1 MSAHSSTG
9 TSSVQGMNS
18 SSAPIISPQVEGAHR
33 HAILDEELFLKR
45 LSIERKRTE
54 RSGKAFLLVLLNGQN
69 VFGSA
74 AGEQVIARVE
84 DALCSAVG
92 DIDLVGWYST
102 DTCLGAI
109 LPELGDEIRPDV
121 LETILHRIE
130 AGLHAYLPGSDADQI
145 TVSFH
150 AFPEPMPA
158 DLDDSSDSMRFYP
171 DVPVRQRARW
181 ASLMVKRATDI
192 AGSLLALIVLSP
204 VFLVLVALVKLTS
217 RGPALFKQVRIG
229 QYGEKF
235 TFLKFRSMYANNDP
249 KIHQE
254 YVANLIAGNKAY
266 DEGNGVRP
274 VFKIK
279 NDPRITP
286 IGHFLR
292 KSSLDELP
300 QFINVLRGDMSLVG
314 PRPPVPYEFEKYDIW
329 HRRRSFEVRPGIT
342 GLWQVSG
349 RSRTTFDE
357 MVRLDLQYARD
368 WTIWMDIKILLKT
381 PKAVVSGDGAY

>member
-1 MSAHSSTG
+1 MSAHTSTG
-9 TSSVQGMNS
+9 ASSVPGMNS
-18 SSAPIISPQVEGAHR
+18 STPVVSSQAEANHR
-33 HAILDEELFLKR
+33 HAILEEDLFLKR

-54 RSGKAFLLVLLNGQN
+54 RSGKPFLLVLLNGES

-74 AGEQVIARVE
+74 AVDQAITRVE
-84 DALCSAVG
+84 NALCSAVG
-92 DIDLVGWYST
+92 EIDLVGWYST
-102 DTCLGAI
+102 KTCLGAI
-109 LPELGDEIRPDV
+109 IPELGDEIRADV

-130 AGLHAYLPGSDADQI
+130 AGLHTYFPDTDADQI

-150 AFPEPMPA
+150 TFPEPVA
-158 DLDDSSDSMRFYP
+158 SDLEDSNESMRFYP

-181 ASLMVKRATDI
+181 SSLMLKRAMDI
-192 AGSLLALIVLSP
+192 VGSLLAMIALSP
-204 VFLVLVALVKLTS
+204 VFLVVVALVKLTS
-217 RGPALFKQVRIG
+217 RGPALFKQIRIG

-235 TFLKFRSMYANNDP
+235 TFLKFRSMYVNNDP

-254 YVANLIAGNKAY
+254 YVASLIAGNKAY
-266 DEGNGVRP
+266 DEGNGTRP

-286 IGHFLR
+286 VGHLLR

-300 QFINVLRGDMSLVG
+300 QFINVLRGEMSLVG

-329 HRRRSFEVRPGIT
+329 HRRRSFEVKPGIT

-368 WTIWMDIKILLKT
+368 WSIWMDIKILLKT